1 MSGPLPLWIDWK
13 LAGTR
18 MRRETALRFVVLFF
32 FSFVF
37 LVLLLSGGTNR
48 YLSGQWTIT
57 ALLRP
62 GVSDEEGEGLARK
75 VADLPPAL
83 AAVYRTPQ
91 QAWEEFSA
99 QYPGLETL
107 RSGGG
112 NPLPGYVEI
121 TLRHDRL
128 SEAGM
133 EEVLSVLRP
142 LSQVEKLLFGG
153 DAMPRLFRWKRIA
166 NGILW
171 GGFAGFALLMFV
183 GFVLQE
189 RARAAA
195 LASDFAFLRERGVPG
210 GRIAAGRAAGAALAA
225 FLLTLAAGSLAAA
238 SLYLLSDR
246 FRAVRVGV
254 GSPGDAADP
263 AYLLP
268 VALFLLAPAALA
280 AAASLA
286 GWRASGGSSSE

>member
-13 LAGTR
+13 LAGRR
-18 MRRETALRFVVLFF
+18 MRRESALRFVALLFL
-32 FSFVF
+32 SFVF
-37 LVLLLSGGTNR
+37 LVLLFSGGTNR

-75 VADLPPAL
+75 AAALPSAL
-83 AAVYRTPQ
+83 GAAYRSPQ

-128 SEAGM
+128 SEPGM
-133 EEVLSVLRP
+133 EEILSALRP
-142 LSQVEKLLFGG
+142 LSQVERLLYGG
-153 DAMPRLFRWKRIA
+153 DAMPLLFRWKRIA
-166 NGILW
+166 NGVLW
-171 GGFAGFALLMFV
+171 GGFGVLALLFFL

-195 LASDFAFLRERGVPG
+195 LSSDFAFLRERGTPG
-210 GRIAAGRAAGAALAA
+210 GQIARGRAAGAALAA

-238 SLYLLSDR
+238 FLSLLSGR
-246 FRAVRVGV
+246 FRAVRLGV
-254 GSPGDAADP
+254 GSPEDAADP

-280 AAASLA
+280 ATASLL
-286 GWRASGGSSSE
+286 GWRASGGSAPE

>member
-13 LAGTR
+13 LAGMR
-18 MRRETALRFVVLFF
+18 MRRESALRFVTLLLL
-32 FSFVF
+32 SFLF

-48 YLSGQWTIT
+48 VLSGQWTIT
-57 ALLRP
+57 ALLRS

-75 VADLPPAL
+75 VVALPSAL
-83 AAVYRTPQ
+83 GAAYRSPQ

-99 QYPGLETL
+99 QVPGLEPL

-133 EEVLSVLRP
+133 EEVLAALRP
-142 LSQVEKLLFGG
+142 LPQVERLLSGG
-153 DAMPRLFRWKRIA
+153 EAMPRLFRWKRIA

-171 GGFAGFALLMFV
+171 GGFGFLALLFFV

-195 LASDFAFLRERGVPG
+195 LASDFAFLRERGTPG

-225 FLLTLAAGSLAAA
+225 FLMTLAAGGLAAA
-238 SLYLLSDR
+238 SLYLLSGR
-246 FRAVRVGV
+246 FRAVRLGV
-254 GSPGDAADP
+254 GSPEDAAEP

-280 AAASLA
+280 AAASFI
-286 GWRASGGSSSE
+286 GWRASVGSPPE